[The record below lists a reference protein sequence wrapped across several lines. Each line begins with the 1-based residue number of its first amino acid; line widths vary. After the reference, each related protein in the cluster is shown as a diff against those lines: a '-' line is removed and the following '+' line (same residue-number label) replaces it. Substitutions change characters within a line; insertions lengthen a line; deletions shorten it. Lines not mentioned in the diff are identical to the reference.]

1 MTKDPTP
8 KLDAQRALPRKKLFE
23 TAPINKLNPVSQLM
37 VPATPESLE
46 MSKLADDMEA
56 KAKITMARMKAMKSK
71 RGRPAGKGE
80 KPWIAEGI
88 SRQAWYKRKA
98 KGDGK

>member
-8 KLDAQRALPRKKLFE
+8 KLDAQRALPRKKLF
-23 TAPINKLNPVSQLM
+23 V
-37 VPATPESLE
+37 
-46 MSKLADDMEA
+46 ADD
-56 KAKITMARMKAMKSK
+56 KAEPAK

-80 KPWIAEGI
+80 KPWVAEGI